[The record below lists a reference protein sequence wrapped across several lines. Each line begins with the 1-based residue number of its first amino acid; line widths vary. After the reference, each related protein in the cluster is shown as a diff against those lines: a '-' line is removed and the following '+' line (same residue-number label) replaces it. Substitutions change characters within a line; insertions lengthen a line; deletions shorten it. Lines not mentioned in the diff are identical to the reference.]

1 MYEGPSQAFER
12 ETNAYAWS
20 FLYALAPSFLFQTHI
35 LVLLSPDT
43 SQVLITSRSL
53 CIHPLPRMPLL

>member
-20 FLYALAPSFLFQTHI
+20 FVYALAPSFFSDSYVGIALTTHFPSTY
-35 LVLLSPDT
+35 L
-43 SQVLITSRSL
+43 
-53 CIHPLPRMPLL
+53 